1 MGKNYFNLIAK
12 IDYPL
17 SGGSQQ
23 VASMFV
29 VNAQNSAPTYESQIN
44 SGSPA
49 TGALFTLLIELG
61 TFKDAESD
69 TIFYQANLK
78 SSEPLPHWAY
88 FFPISRTFRIQ
99 GTYTGS
105 MEFQVRAYD
114 KTD

>member
-78 SSEPLPHWAY
+78 S
-88 FFPISRTFRIQ
+88 
-99 GTYTGS
+99 
-105 MEFQVRAYD
+105 
-114 KTD
+114 

>member
-1 MGKNYFNLIAK
+1 
-12 IDYPL
+12 
-17 SGGSQQ
+17 
-23 VASMFV
+23 MFV

-78 SSEPLPHWAY
+78 S
-88 FFPISRTFRIQ
+88 
-99 GTYTGS
+99 
-105 MEFQVRAYD
+105 
-114 KTD
+114 